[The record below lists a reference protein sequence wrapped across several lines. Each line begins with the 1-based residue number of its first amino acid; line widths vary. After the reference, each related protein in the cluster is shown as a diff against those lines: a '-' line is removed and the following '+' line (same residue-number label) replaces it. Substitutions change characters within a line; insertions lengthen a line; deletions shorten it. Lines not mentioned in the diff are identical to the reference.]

1 MPDWFV
7 ILPAVGLLLLV
18 NAACRRRR
26 LPLPPRSLPLVA
38 LVVWIGLRFGLISL
52 VPGASRVWLS
62 IGGNLLVALALI
74 RLLIWLA
81 LELPGALGLWRRPP
95 ELLVQLILAGGGA
108 LAAVFLVHK
117 MGRFDLVGLVTTS
130 AVLTA
135 VIGLAIQEPLKDLIA
150 GLELQLSDDVRLGD
164 LVEVGT
170 GGEARGVVES
180 VSWRD
185 TTLKSFDGKR
195 IVLPN
200 TQVTGGVLRNLTV
213 TGALCDRFQVGLDY
227 DFPPARAFQLLLRVA
242 RQHPLVLDLPPPE
255 VRVQAF
261 ADSAITYEL
270 QVWLRE
276 PSDGVRLKLRS
287 DLLQQIWYAVNRE
300 GRSFPFPVRELQ
312 RRRPDPEAAALLGP
326 LKPEEGRSILAAHSL
341 FADLPPADLDCLLD
355 HSRVV
360 LFAAGEAIV
369 EEGAAGESLYQVIDG
384 RVDVEKKLQDGQTIH
399 VVELGPGEIFGEMTL
414 FQGSP
419 RSATVRAL
427 QESRLLRVDRTGVRE
442 LLERDPDLLE
452 RFAQLVSSRRREL
465 DSLGGEERQQETN
478 KLLSAMRNLFF
489 SFGAG

>member
-1 MPDWFV
+1 
-7 ILPAVGLLLLV
+7 
-18 NAACRRRR
+18 
-26 LPLPPRSLPLVA
+26 
-38 LVVWIGLRFGLISL
+38 
-52 VPGASRVWLS
+52 
-62 IGGNLLVALALI
+62 
-74 RLLIWLA
+74 
-81 LELPGALGLWRRPP
+81 
-95 ELLVQLILAGGGA
+95 
-108 LAAVFLVHK
+108 
-117 MGRFDLVGLVTTS
+117 
-130 AVLTA
+130 
-135 VIGLAIQEPLKDLIA
+135 
-150 GLELQLSDDVRLGD
+150 
-164 LVEVGT
+164 
-170 GGEARGVVES
+170 
-180 VSWRD
+180 
-185 TTLKSFDGKR
+185 
-195 IVLPN
+195 
-200 TQVTGGVLRNLTV
+200 
-213 TGALCDRFQVGLDY
+213 VGLDY

>member
-1 MPDWFV
+1 
-7 ILPAVGLLLLV
+7 
-18 NAACRRRR
+18 
-26 LPLPPRSLPLVA
+26 
-38 LVVWIGLRFGLISL
+38 
-52 VPGASRVWLS
+52 
-62 IGGNLLVALALI
+62 
-74 RLLIWLA
+74 
-81 LELPGALGLWRRPP
+81 
-95 ELLVQLILAGGGA
+95 
-108 LAAVFLVHK
+108 
-117 MGRFDLVGLVTTS
+117 
-130 AVLTA
+130 
-135 VIGLAIQEPLKDLIA
+135 
-150 GLELQLSDDVRLGD
+150 
-164 LVEVGT
+164 
-170 GGEARGVVES
+170 
-180 VSWRD
+180 
-185 TTLKSFDGKR
+185 
-195 IVLPN
+195 
-200 TQVTGGVLRNLTV
+200 
-213 TGALCDRFQVGLDY
+213 
-227 DFPPARAFQLLLRVA
+227 
-242 RQHPLVLDLPPPE
+242 VLDLPPPE

-326 LKPEEGRSILAAHSL
+326 LKPEEGRSMLAAHSL
-341 FADLPPADLDCLLD
+341 FADLPPADLDCVLD

-384 RVDVEKKLQDGQTIH
+384 RVDVEKKLQDGQIIH

-414 FQGSP
+414 FQDSP

-427 QESRLLRVDRTGVRE
+427 QESRMLRVDRTGVRE

-465 DSLGGEERQQETN
+465 DRLGGEERQQETN